1 MSLPLSHPAKW
12 FLGFM
17 PCTLSLFASAS
28 AAETPIAPASFI
40 QPQAVKPFDIETRQV
55 EDMRLAI
62 ALERQ
67 KQMIEQ
73 VYQQVSNS
81 PVTPTIHDKP
91 TAITDPAF
99 SSTFSSTLSPSPL
112 STTADIRVA
121 IAQGQSSL
129 QVGASTHA
137 MVTDASGN
145 AVGQLSAMSGI
156 TAQLNE
162 QTIQLGDASISNAV
176 WIQPQNGGAV
186 FVGDS
191 TTEPRWYR
199 GKVLLVAREDGILAV
214 NTVDLEQYLYSVVG
228 SEVPADW
235 HPEFLKAQAIA
246 ARSYA
251 IFHRMNPADPLFD
264 MTATEHHQVYNGLGA
279 ESDTTQLAVDT
290 TRGTAV
296 AFQGTIVE
304 TFYAANAQVIQEHH
318 QGLQSM
324 SQTDGNRLANT
335 GYSSIQILN
344 TYYPGTYLSKVKF
357 Q

>member
-1 MSLPLSHPAKW
+1 MNLPLSPPAKW

-17 PCTLSLFASAS
+17 PCTLGLLASAS
-28 AAETPIAPASFI
+28 AAETPISPLSFT
-40 QPQAVKPFDIETRQV
+40 QPQATKTFDAETRQI

-73 VYQQVSNS
+73 VYQQVSYS
-81 PVTPTIHDKP
+81 PASPTIQDTP
-91 TAITDPAF
+91 TAITNPAF
-99 SSTFSSTLSPSPL
+99 SSTFSSTLPPSPL

-129 QVGASTHA
+129 QVGASTQA
-137 MVTDASGN
+137 TVTDASGN
-145 AVGQLSAMSGI
+145 AVGQLSAMAGI
-156 TAQLNE
+156 TAGLNE
-162 QTIQLGDASISNAV
+162 QMIQLGDTSISNAI

-186 FVGDS
+186 FVGD
-191 TTEPRWYR
+191 RWYR

-264 MTATEHHQVYNGLGA
+264 MTATEYHQVYNGLGA
-279 ESDTTQLAVDT
+279 ESDATQLAVDT

-296 AFQGTIVE
+296 AYQGAIVE
-304 TFYAANAQVIQEHH
+304 TFYAADARVIQEHH

-324 SQTDGNRLANT
+324 SQTDGNRLAEK

-344 TYYPGTYLSKVKF
+344 AYYPGTYLSKVKF

>member
-1 MSLPLSHPAKW
+1 MNLPLSPPAKW

-17 PCTLSLFASAS
+17 PCTLSLLASAS
-28 AAETPIAPASFI
+28 AAETPISPSSFT
-40 QPQAVKPFDIETRQV
+40 QSQTVKPFDAETRQV

-81 PVTPTIHDKP
+81 PATPTIQDTP
-91 TAITDPAF
+91 TAITNPAF

-129 QVGASTHA
+129 QVGTSTHA

-162 QTIQLGDASISNAV
+162 QTIQLGDASISNAI

-186 FVGDS
+186 FVGD
-191 TTEPRWYR
+191 RWYR

-279 ESDTTQLAVDT
+279 ESDTTQLAVDA

-296 AFQGTIVE
+296 AYQGTIVE
-304 TFYAANAQVIQEHH
+304 TFYAADAQVIQEHH

>member
-1 MSLPLSHPAKW
+1 MNLPLSPPVKW

-28 AAETPIAPASFI
+28 AAETPSSPPSFI
-40 QPQAVKPFDIETRQV
+40 QPQAIKPFDAETRQI

-73 VYQQVSNS
+73 VYQQISNS
-81 PVTPTIHDKP
+81 PATPTIHDTP
-91 TAITDPAF
+91 TAITEPI
-99 SSTFSSTLSPSPL
+99 FSSTLSSSPL

-137 MVTDASGN
+137 IVTDASGN

-156 TAQLNE
+156 TAHLNE
-162 QTIQLGDASISNAV
+162 QTIQLGDASISNAI

-186 FVGDS
+186 FVGD
-191 TTEPRWYR
+191 RWYR

-264 MTATEHHQVYNGLGA
+264 MTETEHHQVYNGLGA
-279 ESDTTQLAVDT
+279 ESDTTQLAVDS

-296 AFQGTIVE
+296 AFQGAIVE
-304 TFYAANAQVIQEHH
+304 TFYAADAQVIQEHH

>member
-1 MSLPLSHPAKW
+1 MNLPLSPPAKW

-17 PCTLSLFASAS
+17 PCTLGLLASAS
-28 AAETPIAPASFI
+28 AAETHNSPLSFT
-40 QPQAVKPFDIETRQV
+40 QSQTVKPFDAETRQI

-81 PVTPTIHDKP
+81 PATPTIQDTP
-91 TAITDPAF
+91 TAITNPG
-99 SSTFSSTLSPSPL
+99 FSSTLSPSPL

-121 IAQGQSSL
+121 IAQGQSSI
-129 QVGASTHA
+129 QVGASTQA

-156 TAQLNE
+156 TAWLNE
-162 QTIQLGDASISNAV
+162 QTIQLGDASISNAI

-186 FVGDS
+186 FVGD
-191 TTEPRWYR
+191 RWYR
-199 GKVLLVAREDGILAV
+199 GRVLLVAREDGILAV

-251 IFHRMNPADPLFD
+251 IFHLMNPADSLFD
-264 MTATEHHQVYNGLGA
+264 MTATEYHQVYNGLGA
-279 ESDTTQLAVDT
+279 ESDTTQLAVDA

-296 AFQGTIVE
+296 AYQGTIVE
-304 TFYAANAQVIQEHH
+304 TFYAADAQVIQEHH

-324 SQTDGNRLANT
+324 SQTDGNRLAEK

-344 TYYPGTYLSKVKF
+344 AYYPGTYLSKVKF

>member
-1 MSLPLSHPAKW
+1 
-12 FLGFM
+12 
-17 PCTLSLFASAS
+17 
-28 AAETPIAPASFI
+28 
-40 QPQAVKPFDIETRQV
+40 
-55 EDMRLAI
+55 
-62 ALERQ
+62 
-67 KQMIEQ
+67 
-73 VYQQVSNS
+73 
-81 PVTPTIHDKP
+81 
-91 TAITDPAF
+91 
-99 SSTFSSTLSPSPL
+99 
-112 STTADIRVA
+112 
-121 IAQGQSSL
+121 
-129 QVGASTHA
+129 
-137 MVTDASGN
+137 
-145 AVGQLSAMSGI
+145 
-156 TAQLNE
+156 
-162 QTIQLGDASISNAV
+162 
-176 WIQPQNGGAV
+176 V
-186 FVGDS
+186 FVGN
-191 TTEPRWYR
+191 RWYR

-264 MTATEHHQVYNGLGA
+264 MTATEYHQVYNGLGA

-296 AFQGTIVE
+296 AYQGAIVE

-324 SQTDGNRLANT
+324 SQTDGNRLAET
-335 GYSSIQILN
+335 GYSSIQILS

>member
-1 MSLPLSHPAKW
+1 MNLPLSPPAKW

-28 AAETPIAPASFI
+28 AAETPISPASFT
-40 QPQAVKPFDIETRQV
+40 QPQAVKPFDTETRQI

-81 PVTPTIHDKP
+81 PATPTIQDTP
-91 TAITDPAF
+91 TAITNPA
-99 SSTFSSTLSPSPL
+99 FSSTLSPSPL

-137 MVTDASGN
+137 IVTDASGN

-156 TAQLNE
+156 TPQLNE
-162 QTIQLGDASISNAV
+162 QTIQLGDASISNAI

-186 FVGDS
+186 FVGD
-191 TTEPRWYR
+191 RWYR

-264 MTATEHHQVYNGLGA
+264 MTATEYHQVYNGLGA
-279 ESDTTQLAVDT
+279 ESESTQLAVDA

-296 AFQGTIVE
+296 AYQGTIVE
-304 TFYAANAQVIQEHH
+304 TFYAADAQVIQEHH

>member
-1 MSLPLSHPAKW
+1 MNLPLSPPAKW

-17 PCTLSLFASAS
+17 PCTLGLLASAS
-28 AAETPIAPASFI
+28 AAETPNSPLSFT
-40 QPQAVKPFDIETRQV
+40 QSQTVKPFDAETRQI

-73 VYQQVSNS
+73 VYQQVSDS
-81 PVTPTIHDKP
+81 PATPTIQDTP
-91 TAITDPAF
+91 TATTNPA
-99 SSTFSSTLSPSPL
+99 FSSTLSPSPL

-129 QVGASTHA
+129 QVGASTQA

-156 TAQLNE
+156 TARLNE
-162 QTIQLGDASISNAV
+162 QTIQLGDASISNAI
-176 WIQPQNGGAV
+176 WIQPQDGGAV
-186 FVGDS
+186 FVGD
-191 TTEPRWYR
+191 RWYR

-264 MTATEHHQVYNGLGA
+264 MTATEHHQVYKGLGA

-296 AFQGTIVE
+296 AFQGAIVE
-304 TFYAANAQVIQEHH
+304 TFYAADAQVIQEHH

-324 SQTDGNRLANT
+324 SQTDGNRLANI
-335 GYSSIQILN
+335 GYSSIQILS

>member
-1 MSLPLSHPAKW
+1 MNLPLTPPAKW

-17 PCTLSLFASAS
+17 PCTLSLLASAS
-28 AAETPIAPASFI
+28 AAETPISPASFT
-40 QPQAVKPFDIETRQV
+40 QPQTAKPFDAEPRQIEDV
-55 EDMRLAI
+55 RLAI

-73 VYQQVSNS
+73 VYQQISDS
-81 PVTPTIHDKP
+81 PATPTIQDAP
-91 TAITDPAF
+91 TAITEPVF

-129 QVGASTHA
+129 QVGASTQA

-156 TAQLNE
+156 TARLNE
-162 QTIQLGDASISNAV
+162 QTIQLGDASISNAI

-186 FVGDS
+186 FVGD
-191 TTEPRWYR
+191 RWYR

-264 MTATEHHQVYNGLGA
+264 MTATEYHQVYNGLGA
-279 ESDTTQLAVDT
+279 ESDTIQLAVDA

-296 AFQGTIVE
+296 AYQGTIVE
-304 TFYAANAQVIQEHH
+304 TFYAADAQVIQEHH

-324 SQTDGNRLANT
+324 SQTDGNRLAEK

-344 TYYPGTYLSKVKF
+344 AYYPGTYLSKVKF